1 MLQNYIFSDAGFEF
15 VKEFC
20 ETFDCSFRVDE
31 PAGEDLVIDVGEKTF
46 KIPSS
51 ETVDDFKKAVSESV
65 KTGKNIVAKRYDEFP
80 VFYEEDNDY

>member
-1 MLQNYIFSDAGFEF
+1 MLLNYIFSDAGFEF
-15 VKEFC
+15 VKDFC
-20 ETFDCSFRVDE
+20 ETFDCSFRIDE

-65 KTGKNIVAKRYDEFP
+65 KTGKNLIAERYAKFP
-80 VFYEEDNDY
+80 VYYEDGYDY